1 MRCFSLIIILLF
13 CFMSVGCIKIPLLR
27 KPPRLQTHYN
37 WRETKRV
44 SPKVVVTEGDKV
56 YVVED
61 REETITAD
69 LIKTEPKLTF
79 MQRVGRWIG
88 GLTFFAIV
96 LGLVCPGALGV
107 LGKLLYN
114 RWRNMRK
121 ALSETVRGIKNANLA
136 DKSALA
142 ASQSDITKELIA
154 KIKSK
159 F

>member
-1 MRCFSLIIILLF
+1 MIISLF
-13 CFMSVGCIKIPLLR
+13 CFMPMGCFKFPSLIKPAR
-27 KPPRLQTHYN
+27 PQTHYN
-37 WRETKRV
+37 WKETKRV
-44 SPKVVVTEGDKV
+44 KPKFVVTKGDKV
-56 YVVED
+56 FVVED
-61 REETITAD
+61 REETITAE

-121 ALSETVRGIKNANLA
+121 ALSETVRGIQNANLS
-136 DKSALA
+136 DKSTLD
-142 ASQSDITKELIA
+142 ASQSDETKEMIA